1 MCGRCRRTTAE
12 EEIAR
17 HFKIPIPP
25 QLDVPINYNI
35 ASTQNIRLVRKEGVS
50 RWVRPSVY
58 AAKSGTGQRASQKM
72 RKMRYLGYLS
82 GDFSRG

>member
-50 RWVRPSVY
+50 RLFMRPNREQV
-58 AAKSGTGQRASQKM
+58 KEHPK
-72 RKMRYLGYLS
+72 K
-82 GDFSRG
+82 